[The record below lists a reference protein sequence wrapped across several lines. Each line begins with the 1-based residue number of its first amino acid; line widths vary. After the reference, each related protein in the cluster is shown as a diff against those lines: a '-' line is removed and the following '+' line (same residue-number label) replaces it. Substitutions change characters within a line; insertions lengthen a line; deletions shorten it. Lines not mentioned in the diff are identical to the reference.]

1 MNGPQLPGFLR
12 AVAGS
17 RRSIR
22 SRSAK
27 VDRRIPDSICD
38 LYAEWDD
45 NWDIPGWIASP
56 RGRWVDYQIDWYEQ
70 RRELLE

>member
-1 MNGPQLPGFLR
+1 MPELPRFLR
-12 AVAGS
+12 PLAGS
-17 RRSIR
+17 RRPLR
-22 SRSAK
+22 SRTAA
-27 VDRRIPDSICD
+27 VDRRIPDPICE

-45 NWDIPGWIASP
+45 NWDIPGWISSP